1 MPIEIKVD
9 DVTSPAMLALLQTH
23 ANLMLA
29 LSPPGS
35 CHFLP
40 AEGLRAPDVTV
51 WSMWDEEG
59 LVGCG
64 ALKELPGGVGEVKSM
79 HTRSDLRGQGHGRRM
94 LEHIMAEAE
103 QRNYSALYLETGSMV
118 GFLPARRIYEAYG
131 FVYCSPFG
139 DYTLDP
145 NSVYMH
151 RAL

>member
-1 MPIEIKVD
+1 MPIEIRVD
-9 DVTSPAMLALLQTH
+9 DVTSPDMLALLRTH
-23 ANLMLA
+23 ADLMLA

-40 AEGLRAPDVTV
+40 AEGLRTPDVTV
-51 WSMWDEEG
+51 WSMWDDDV

-64 ALKELPGGVGEVKSM
+64 ALKALPDGTGEVKSM

-103 QRNYSALYLETGSMV
+103 RRNYFALYLETGSMV

-131 FVYCSPFG
+131 FEYCSPFG
-139 DYTLDP
+139 EYTLDP
-145 NSVYMH
+145 NSVFMQ
-151 RAL
+151 RPL

>member
-1 MPIEIKVD
+1 MPIRFKED
-9 DVTSPAMLALLQTH
+9 DVTSPEILALLKVHTD
-23 ANLMLA
+23 LMQA

-40 AEGLRAPDVTV
+40 VEELRAPDVTV
-51 WSMWDEEG
+51 WSMWDDDV

-64 ALKELPGGVGEVKSM
+64 ALKELPDGTGEVKSM

-94 LEHIMAEAE
+94 LEHIMAEA
-103 QRNYSALYLETGSMV
+103 QRRNYSALYLETGSMV

-131 FVYCSPFG
+131 FEYCAPFG
-139 DYTLDP
+139 DYSLDP
-145 NSVYMH
+145 NSVFMH

>member
-51 WSMWDEEG
+51 WSMWDEEV

-64 ALKELPGGVGEVKSM
+64 ALKELPGGVV
-79 HTRSDLRGQGHGRRM
+79 
-94 LEHIMAEAE
+94 
-103 QRNYSALYLETGSMV
+103 
-118 GFLPARRIYEAYG
+118 
-131 FVYCSPFG
+131 
-139 DYTLDP
+139 
-145 NSVYMH
+145 
-151 RAL
+151 